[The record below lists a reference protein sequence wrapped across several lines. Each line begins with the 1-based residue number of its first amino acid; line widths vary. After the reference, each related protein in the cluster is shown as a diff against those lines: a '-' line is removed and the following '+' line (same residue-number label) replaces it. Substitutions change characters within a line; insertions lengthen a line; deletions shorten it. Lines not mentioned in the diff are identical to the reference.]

1 MSDIPNSL
9 GFMLDHYDL
18 NESKKITHIYPGIGD
33 YALNLYSSH
42 ILEYELLRAFE
53 KAGGNK
59 NFDEYNIMGLSSLRK
74 HIHQPDS
81 AEYNIEE
88 ILYTEKGD
96 IHYLVYNVS

>member
-1 MSDIPNSL
+1 
-9 GFMLDHYDL
+9 MLDHYDL

-59 NFDEYNIMGLSSLRK
+59 NFDEYNIMGLSSLQK
-74 HIHQPDS
+74 AHSS
-81 AEYNIEE
+81 ARFGRI
-88 ILYTEKGD
+88 
-96 IHYLVYNVS
+96 